1 MSRTPQLQESLQELA
16 DRALVISFD
25 FFDTLFVRPL
35 ANPEDAFDILGNQFN
50 LVDFR
55 RMRRAAQT
63 EAFQRMQAAGRKEIS
78 LREIYLCFPDTGHDP
93 AKLMEAEIA
102 LELALVEP
110 NPEVAAVF
118 CAMVATGKQVVI
130 VSDMYLSAD
139 FFVRALQSS
148 GMAQVPLFISADL
161 NATKRDTGELFE
173 IVARDLNVAP
183 ADILHIGDNLLADVT
198 RAQEKGLLA
207 FHYKPEN
214 GAPAKKPVTLTASIG
229 YGLLQTSAKSI
240 SPGTFGALG
249 FNYGGPAN
257 LGFLEWIRKRA
268 QQDGIDHLLFLSR
281 DGYALE
287 RIAKRKAWSDFPD
300 FHYFLGSRVAYTLAA
315 TDRSKFSEFI
325 PFFLSGADGLMPSEL
340 LERIGVQP
348 PSIQIMEDLGL
359 GPTVKVGPA
368 NYDLLTSFAYAY
380 SGEILKVCQRNRRAL
395 YLYISQLG
403 IKPGSRVAL
412 VDVGW
417 SGTTQEAFEQALR
430 PLMRLDIQGYYFC
443 LADTPERIR
452 RSAKQKMTAMLDVT
466 STDAATL
473 ATIYA
478 NRVAVEQFFSAP
490 HHSVIGL
497 EVGATGVNPVMDAG
511 RGSSA
516 NLSAVTEE
524 VCSGIAAF
532 SEHYGAFKQRINL
545 QDTPQQLTSPL
556 IELLTSPSDGR
567 HQLLGGIKN
576 FDAWGSSRNHSQTL
590 TDYLKQ

>member
-1 MSRTPQLQESLQELA
+1 MSPTPQLQESLQDLA
-16 DRALVISFD
+16 GRASVISFD

-35 ANPEDAFDILGNQFN
+35 AHPEDAFDMLGNQFN
-50 LVDFR
+50 LADFR
-55 RMRRAAQT
+55 RIRRAAQA
-63 EAFQRMQAAGRKEIS
+63 EAFRHMQAAGRKEIS
-78 LREIYLCFPDTGHDP
+78 LREIYRCLPDTGHDT

-110 NPEVAAVF
+110 NPEVVALFSALIAA
-118 CAMVATGKQVVI
+118 GKKVVI

-139 FFVRALQSS
+139 FFVSALKNA
-148 GMAQVPLFISADL
+148 GLAQVPLFISADL
-161 NATKRDTGELFE
+161 NATKRDAGELFE
-173 IVARDLNVAP
+173 IVARDLQVTP
-183 ADILHIGDNLLADVT
+183 AAILHIGDNLLADVT

-214 GAPAKKPVTLTASIG
+214 GALAKKSTSLTASIG

-240 SPGTFGALG
+240 SPGTFAALG
-249 FNYGGPAN
+249 FHYGGPAN
-257 LGFLEWIRKRA
+257 LGFLEWIRARA
-268 QQDGIDHLLFLSR
+268 QHDGIDHLLFLSR

-287 RIAKRKAWSDFPD
+287 HIARRKAWSDFPA
-300 FHYFLGSRVAYTLAA
+300 FHYFLGSRVAYSLAA
-315 TDRSKFSEFI
+315 TDRSNFSQFI

-359 GPTVKVGPA
+359 GPAVKVGPA
-368 NYDLLTSFAYAY
+368 NYELLTSFAYAY
-380 SGEILKVCQRNRRAL
+380 SGEILKVCHRNRRAL

-417 SGTTQEAFEQALR
+417 SGTTQEAFELALR
-430 PLMRLDIQGYYFC
+430 PLMHLDVQGYYFC

-452 RSAKQKMTAMLDVT
+452 RSAKQKMVAMVDAT
-466 STDAATL
+466 NTDAETL

-490 HHSVIGL
+490 HNSVIGL
-497 EVGATGVNPVMDAG
+497 AVGVAGVEPVMDAG

-516 NLSAVTEE
+516 NLSAVSEE
-524 VCSGIAAF
+524 VCLGIAAF
-532 SEHYGAFKQRINL
+532 SEHYEAFKQRVNL
-545 QDTPQQLTSPL
+545 QDTPQQLALPL
-556 IELLTSPSDGR
+556 IELLNSPPDER

-576 FDAWGSSRNHSQTL
+576 FDAWGSSRNHAQTL
-590 TDYLKQ
+590 TDYLQK